1 MAKARLSSP
10 SGHRYSS
17 WSRQNFIDL
26 VLMFV
31 YHCCKQLK
39 LRLQLVIPFDSSPGD
54 SDQMECFT
62 ENRSVSSLHMEKLT
76 KRVGNH

>member
-10 SGHRYSS
+10 SGHRYAS

-39 LRLQLVIPFDSSPGD
+39 LRLQLVIP
-54 SDQMECFT
+54 SDRHIYHIILF
-62 ENRSVSSLHMEKLT
+62 S
-76 KRVGNH
+76 GI